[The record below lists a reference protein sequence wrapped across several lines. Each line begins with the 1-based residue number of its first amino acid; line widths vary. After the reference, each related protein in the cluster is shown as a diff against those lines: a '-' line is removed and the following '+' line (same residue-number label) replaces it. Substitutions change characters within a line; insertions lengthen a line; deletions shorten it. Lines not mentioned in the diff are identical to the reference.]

1 VTARLNS
8 LSPRAQVA
16 LVCAGLL
23 LVAVLG
29 YFVLISPKR
38 STASELKKQTAD
50 VQAQIDQNQST
61 AFQQALPAVR
71 SASIFSLAKA
81 MPKQVEMPNV
91 ILQLS
96 QLASDS
102 GITFD
107 SITPSPQEA
116 SSSTTPTTD
125 PFAIEPIQVTFTGNF
140 YDLLAFL
147 MRLRNLVR
155 VDNGKLY
162 SAGRLFDVSDIGFA
176 AAAKGFPAIQAQL
189 TVNAF
194 VPVQPQPA
202 APTSTTTTGT
212 TTTSTGTT
220 TTTSNPPSASPATS
234 GGGS

>member
-107 SITPSPQEA
+107 AITPQA
-116 SSSTTPTTD
+116 SSTGFGTTATTD
-125 PFAIEPIQVTFTGNF
+125 PFAVEPIQVTFTGNF

-194 VPVQPQPA
+194 VPVQPQPV
-202 APTSTTTTGT
+202 APTSTTTGA

-220 TTTSNPPSASPATS
+220 TTTSNPTSASPATS